1 LNHSLNLLIKF
12 FLTSLILYV
21 VMGFIYRVD
30 NVSILLTSMLLTVTG
45 YISDL
50 LLVPR
55 LGNVFTTLSD
65 FLLSFTLIWLIGTYT
80 FDTGIGPQLYKN
92 QIVPLL
98 QISTM
103 ASILYS
109 VIEWFYH
116 RWLLKRMNWPE
127 VFSK

>member
-1 LNHSLNLLIKF
+1 
-12 FLTSLILYV
+12 
-21 VMGFIYRVD
+21 MGFIYRVD